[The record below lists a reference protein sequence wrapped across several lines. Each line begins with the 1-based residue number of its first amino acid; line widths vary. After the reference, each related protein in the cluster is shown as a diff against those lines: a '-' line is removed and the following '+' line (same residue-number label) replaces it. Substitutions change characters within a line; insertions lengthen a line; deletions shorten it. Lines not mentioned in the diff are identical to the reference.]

1 MKNKAIRI
9 VKSNAYYQIIRDKT
23 LTPDERQNK
32 ITKLSKMF
40 EDNTFILECMKVCK
54 KALEQGI
61 IEMESEI
68 KNGK

>member
-1 MKNKAIRI
+1 MKNAISI

-23 LTPDERQNK
+23 LTPDEKQNK
-32 ITKLSKMF
+32 IVKLNEMF
-40 EDNTFILECMKVCK
+40 KDNTFILECMKVCK

-68 KNGK
+68 

>member
-1 MKNKAIRI
+1 MKNAISI
-9 VKSNAYYQIIRDKT
+9 IKSNAYYQIIRDKT
-23 LTPDERQNK
+23 LTPYEKQNK
-32 ITKLSKMF
+32 IAKLNEMF
-40 EDNTFILECMKVCK
+40 KDNIFILECMKVCK